1 MNRMQ
6 NEVHKFPFMTMAT
19 FEFIQNQ
26 EMSVAQS
33 SQVSLIMLGYRMV
46 ETCPEHF
53 QKWVPCRVDG

>member
-1 MNRMQ
+1 MQ

-26 EMSVAQS
+26 EISVAQS
-33 SQVSLIMLGYRMV
+33 SPVSLSMLGYRMI

-53 QKWVPCRVDG
+53 QK